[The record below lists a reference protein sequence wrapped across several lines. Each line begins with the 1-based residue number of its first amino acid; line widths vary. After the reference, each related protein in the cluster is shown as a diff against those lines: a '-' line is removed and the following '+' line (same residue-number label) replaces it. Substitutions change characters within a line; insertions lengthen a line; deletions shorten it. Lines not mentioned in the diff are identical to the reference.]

1 VRRSTA
7 IVYPADIEY
16 AVRKGGAMTEPVR
29 MQVFS
34 DYV

>member
-1 VRRSTA
+1 VAA
-7 IVYPADIEY
+7 IVGEIEY
-16 AVRKGGAMTEPVR
+16 AVGTGGAMTEPVR